1 MVKYY
6 YVRSLYTVVKEKYIM
21 GKQKTKLG
29 ARILSKEEMN
39 AILPNAESIDEQIEV
54 FRESLP
60 YGSQKQG
67 DKQGDKQFETEQK
80 TNNIGIIGRRG
91 AGKTSILKT
100 FYHKLKNENAEDDKK
115 GGDII
120 LPIIVPENMSSG
132 TTLMDTIL
140 GRLKSI
146 VEEKMKE
153 DKKKKYVGDCIYVG
167 KNSLEWMYNEL
178 VKQYCYIKKD
188 YRDILIQQFTT
199 EQNYVDKTKKVFSSD
214 SEFITMFNQFVTRL
228 LQGDENTQS
237 MMFLFI
243 DDVDLS
249 TNKCM
254 DIVRTLLVYLSNPRI
269 VTFISG
275 DIQTFEEELTLEF
288 LRQEDALRED
298 AFRETYYSVNHNSE
312 SSLLERKKQLAY
324 EYLKKIIPPAYRRA
338 IQYWDLD
345 ERGNYKITG
354 NEGDEPK
361 SLVELLV
368 EVTKEK
374 LGEMYFVYKEDNK
387 TENMRLAFHM
397 FDDTSRGLN
406 NVYNVLQE
414 IYDLQISDLQK
425 KEKNMT
431 KAEKE
436 LLHWRLIETMIDSKP
451 LYAKYKSDLLK
462 HVIVLGQGR
471 VKVDFANAYQLLYG
485 KTEEIEKE
493 NKESM
498 KSVERFAVYY
508 LIDFAAKLFSE
519 KTYDNEDKSKYSEL
533 KRKIILEYLQS
544 EEIDGKI
551 PVEWKL
557 LDFLEIEKT
566 IKEKDSV
573 KSILL
578 NILTKC
584 DFIFVLHMIR
594 CLGRAEIY
602 AILEKKYSYSD
613 KENAY
618 KTAYAFSRAVQAL
631 NESEDG
637 IQDYLTDLYIQMQE
651 VMLNLLNT
659 LSLDPWVVYGRRL
672 VDNAYIEDGM
682 RFMGRG
688 GNLAE
693 ESFMNVENYMN
704 EGGELEAHLKYLL
717 WAKYENEKERYWIY
731 YERKLREKQDIKMQ
745 FSFDSK
751 ENVLTGVIKTI
762 MNQMKELN
770 VVDNY
775 EVKPLKSVDY
785 DSPFPGKDRKW
796 EKRKPVLEEIDEQ
809 GLWDTT
815 YAKEKIKLCQERSK
829 HDIIHKMCSGRMIF
843 NATHFFKSEEG
854 AYSELKN
861 CYKGT
866 SGTALVYGIES
877 KVRRVMSLSK
887 EDDKSEQMEFSNG
900 QFYLSLEQ
908 VLVIQCILEEF
919 LHFHNRVVYGKKEVR
934 KLLMEMKELPL
945 ALHTSGLDKIHSELK
960 ERENAFFEKN
970 LDYLRNQDA
979 ERFDEKNGSENS
991 EIEQVRERYYEQN
1004 KENDVMEK
1012 FIKEYLGKTGED
1024 NEMYI
1029 KYLVQKAQIKEK
1041 KEEIERR
1048 LEEEKK
1054 EERKKQEGKKVR
1066 GWDYFEPKLQ
1076 EKEGIFIFQSYLR
1089 YLQANES
1096 EAKKAGAR
1104 AEDIVKLAKYML
1116 DSEIKA
1122 DERIQNEVYQI
1133 ISKKIDITENEFEVL
1148 F

>member
-1 MVKYY
+1 M
-6 YVRSLYTVVKEKYIM
+6 E
-21 GKQKTKLG
+21 KQKTKLG
-29 ARILSKEEMN
+29 ARILSKEELN
-39 AILPNAESIDEQIEV
+39 AILPNAESIDEQIGV
-54 FRESLP
+54 FRESIP
-60 YGSQKQG
+60 CESGEQG
-67 DKQGDKQFETEQK
+67 NKQFETEQK

-91 AGKTSILKT
+91 AGKTSVLKT
-100 FYHKLKNENAEDDKK
+100 FYHKLKNKNAEDDKK
-115 GGDII
+115 DGDII

-153 DKKKKYVGDCIYVG
+153 EKEKKYLGDCIYSG
-167 KNSLEWMYNEL
+167 KDSLEGLYNEL

-214 SEFITMFNQFVTRL
+214 SEFITMFNQFVAKL
-228 LQGDENTQS
+228 LQGKKNENS

-298 AFRETYYSVNHNSE
+298 AFREIYYSVNNTLE
-312 SSLLERKKQLAY
+312 STLLERKKQLAY

-354 NEGDEPK
+354 NEGDEQK
-361 SLVELLV
+361 SLVKLLT

-374 LGEMYFVYKEDNK
+374 LGEMYFVYKENDK

-414 IYDLQISDLQK
+414 IYDLQKK
-425 KEKNMT
+425 KENIT
-431 KAEKE
+431 EAEKE

-471 VKVDFANAYQLLYG
+471 IRVDFANAYQLLYR
-485 KTEEIEKE
+485 EIEKIETE
-493 NKESM
+493 NMEPM
-498 KSVERFAVYY
+498 KSVERFAIYY
-508 LIDFAAKLFSE
+508 LIDFAARLFSK
-519 KTYDNEDKSKYSEL
+519 KTYNNEGKSKYGEL
-533 KRKIILEYLQS
+533 KNRIIQEYLQS
-544 EEIDGKI
+544 EEVDGRI
-551 PVEWKL
+551 PVEWEL
-557 LDFLEIEKT
+557 LEFSRIENA
-566 IKEKDSV
+566 IKKNNPDSL
-573 KSILL
+573 ILI
-578 NILTKC
+578 NILSQC
-584 DFIFVLHMIR
+584 DFVFVLHIIR

-602 AILEKKYSYSD
+602 AILGQKNSYSG
-613 KENAY
+613 KEAAY
-618 KTAYAFSRAVQAL
+618 KIAYAFSRAIRAV

-637 IQDYLTDLYIQMQE
+637 IQDYLADLYIQMQE
-651 VMLNLLNT
+651 VMSNLLNR
-659 LSLDPWVVYGRRL
+659 LSLDPWIVYGRQL
-672 VDNAYIEDGM
+672 VNDAYIEDGM
-682 RFMGRG
+682 RHMNDEQ
-688 GNLAE
+688 NLAE
-693 ESFMNVENYMN
+693 RNFMNVENYMG
-704 EGGELEAHLKYLL
+704 EGYVPEARWKYLL
-717 WAKYENEKERYWIY
+717 WAEYENEKERYWIY
-731 YERKLREKQDIKMQ
+731 YERKLRERPDIEMQ

-751 ENVLTGVIKTI
+751 ENVLTGLIKAI
-762 MNQMKELN
+762 MEWMKKLN
-770 VVDNY
+770 AVDKY
-775 EVKPLKSVDY
+775 EVKSLKSVDY
-785 DSPFPGKDRKW
+785 NSFLAEKDWKW
-796 EKRKPVLEEIDEQ
+796 KKRKPVLEEIDEQ
-809 GLWDTT
+809 ELWGTT
-815 YAKEKIKLCQERSK
+815 YAKEKIKPYLERKK
-829 HDIIHKMCSGRMIF
+829 HDIIHGMCSGRMIF
-843 NATHFFKSEEG
+843 NATHFFESDGAG

-861 CYKGT
+861 CDKGK

-877 KVRRVMSLSK
+877 KVRRVMSLSVK
-887 EDDKSEQMEFSNG
+887 DDMAEQMEFPNG

-908 VLVIQCILEEF
+908 VLIIQCILEEF
-919 LHFHNRVVYGKKEVR
+919 LHLHKRVVYGKKEVR
-934 KLLMEMKELPL
+934 KLLMEVKELPL
-945 ALHTSGLDKIHSELK
+945 VLHTSEWDEINTELK
-960 ERENAFFEKN
+960 KREDAFFEG
-970 LDYLRNQDA
+970 DSHYLRDMDA
-979 ERFDEKNGSENS
+979 EKYEESGNR
-991 EIEQVRERYYEQN
+991 EIESIREKYYEQN
-1004 KENDVMEK
+1004 QEKAVMEK
-1012 FIKEYLGKTGED
+1012 YIKECMGKTGEN

-1029 KYLVQKAQIKEK
+1029 KHLVQKAQIIRKK
-1041 KEEIERR
+1041 KE
-1048 LEEEKK
+1048 LEE
-1054 EERKKQEGKKVR
+1054 GKAVR
-1066 GWDYFEPKLQ
+1066 DWKDFEAKLQ
-1076 EKEGIFIFQSYLR
+1076 EKVEIFIFQSYLR

-1104 AEDIVKLAKYML
+1104 AEDIVKLAQYML

-1133 ISKKIDITENEFEVL
+1133 ISKKIDIPEKEFELL

>member
-1 MVKYY
+1 
-6 YVRSLYTVVKEKYIM
+6 M

-29 ARILSKEEMN
+29 ARILSNEEMN
-39 AILPNAESIDEQIEV
+39 AILPNAESINEQIEV
-54 FRESLP
+54 FRKSIPCES
-60 YGSQKQG
+60 QE
-67 DKQGDKQFETEQK
+67 QGDKQFEAEQK

-100 FYHKLKNENAEDDKK
+100 FYHQLKNENAEDDKK

-146 VEEKMKE
+146 VEEKMKGE
-153 DKKKKYVGDCIYVG
+153 KKKKYLGDCIYSE
-167 KNSLEWMYNEL
+167 KDSLEVLYNEL

-214 SEFITMFNQFVTRL
+214 SEFITMFNQFVTKL
-228 LQGDENTQS
+228 FQDKKNESS

-298 AFRETYYSVNHNSE
+298 TFRETYYSVNNNSE

-338 IQYWDLD
+338 IRYWDLD
-345 ERGNYKITG
+345 ERGNYKISG
-354 NEGDEPK
+354 NEGDEQK

-374 LGEMYFVYKEDNK
+374 LGEMYFVYKEDDK

-414 IYDLQISDLQK
+414 IYDLQK
-425 KEKNMT
+425 KEENMT
-431 KAEKE
+431 EAEKE

-451 LYAKYKSDLLK
+451 LYAKYKSDLLRY
-462 HVIVLGQGR
+462 VIVLGQGR
-471 VKVDFANAYQLLYG
+471 IKVDFANACQLLYREM
-485 KTEEIEKE
+485 EEIETE

-508 LIDFAAKLFSE
+508 LIDFAAKLFSK

-533 KRKIILEYLQS
+533 KDRIIQEYLRS
-544 EEIDGKI
+544 EEVDGKI
-551 PVEWKL
+551 PVEWAPL
-557 LDFLEIEKT
+557 EFLKIEKT
-566 IKEKDSV
+566 IENKDSI
-573 KSILL
+573 SWILI

-584 DFIFVLHMIR
+584 DFIFVLHIIR

-618 KTAYAFSRAVQAL
+618 KTAYALSRAVQVV

-637 IQDYLTDLYIQMQE
+637 IQDYLADLYIQMPE
-651 VMLNLLNT
+651 VMLNLLNK
-659 LSLDPWVVYGRRL
+659 LSLDPWVVYGRRF
-672 VDNAYIEDGM
+672 VNVAYIEDGM
-682 RFMGRG
+682 RFMRIGK
-688 GNLAE
+688 NLAE

-704 EGGELEAHLKYLL
+704 EGSELEAHLKYLL
-717 WAKYENEKERYWIY
+717 WAEYENEKERYWIY
-731 YERKLREKQDIKMQ
+731 YERKLRERHDIKMP
-745 FSFDSK
+745 FSFDSQ
-751 ENVLTGVIKTI
+751 ENVLTGLTKTI

-770 VVDNY
+770 AVDKY
-775 EVKPLKSVDY
+775 EVKSLKSVNY
-785 DSPFPGKDRKW
+785 NNFFAEKDWRW
-796 EKRKPVLEEIDEQ
+796 NKRKPVLEEIDEQ
-809 GLWDTT
+809 ELWDTT
-815 YAKEKIKLCQERSK
+815 YAKEKIKPFLERRR
-829 HDIIHKMCSGRMIF
+829 HDILLKMCSGRMIF
-843 NATHFFKSEEG
+843 NATHFFESDKEG
-854 AYSELKN
+854 AYAELKN
-861 CYKGT
+861 CYKGS

-877 KVRRVMSLSK
+877 KVRRVMALSVK
-887 EDDKSEQMEFSNG
+887 DDKSEQIKFSNG

-908 VLVIQCILEEF
+908 VLIIQCILEEF

-934 KLLMEMKELPL
+934 KLLMEVKELPL
-945 ALHTSGLDKIHSELK
+945 VLHTTEWNEINSEL
-960 ERENAFFEKN
+960 ERRENDFFKGN
-970 LDYLRNQDA
+970 TDYLKNKDV
-979 ERFDEKNGSENS
+979 EKFEDSDINS
-991 EIEQVRERYYEQN
+991 VREMYYESNTERAIIQ
-1004 KENDVMEK
+1004 KW
-1012 FIKEYLGKTGED
+1012 IKECMGKIGED

-1041 KEEIERR
+1041 KIEVKKR
-1048 LEEEKK
+1048 LEEEG
-1054 EERKKQEGKKVR
+1054 KQLR
-1066 GWDYFEPKLQ
+1066 DWDYFEPKLQ
-1076 EKEGIFIFQSYLR
+1076 EKEGIFVFQSYLR

-1104 AEDIVKLAKYML
+1104 AEDIVKLAQNML

-1133 ISKKIDITENEFEVL
+1133 ISKKINITESEFELL